1 MSQELMW
8 KLTKRAVQGLRA
20 IWVDTCGDEM
30 VGSGSLMSSDQ
41 CSSTF
46 TTETGLS
53 ASVLDTGTTN
63 GVRAPTTARAKR
75 RQPRAEDLERIM
87 EDLLISRGRWVYAD
101 TSMDQSQRLE
111 DAETPGKSAAHRR
124 LQRMTE
130 P

>member
-1 MSQELMW
+1 MW

-20 IWVDTCGDEM
+20 ICVDTCGDEM
-30 VGSGSLMSSDQ
+30 LGSGSLMTSDQ

-46 TTETGLS
+46 TTEMGSS
-53 ASVLDTGTTN
+53 ATVLDTGATS

-75 RQPRAEDLERIM
+75 RQPRAEDLKRIM
-87 EDLLISRGRWVYAD
+87 EDLVISRGRWVYAD

-111 DAETPGKSAAHRR
+111 DAETPGKSAANR
-124 LQRMTE
+124 LLQLMTE